1 MADFDACRNNLYQ
14 KLATR
19 ACTPKIET
27 DDTGTSI
34 NKHGVFY
41 PAGTAKD
48 VLSME
53 NLEQLFT
60 HVLASPSC
68 PNFSSTAM
76 ELARRV
82 ESCKL
87 HKFIAIMI
95 VVNCDLKAMISFTS
109 HLVAPQTLS
118 EDVLKNI
125 TLPLENPTFAK
136 SILGNAA
143 TTDLFLEKQHEF
155 LAPVIR
161 KYKEIKGDFRR
172 LPYVKEKLIGKGSF
186 GTVYKVEVSMARD

>member
-14 KLATR
+14 KLAVR
-19 ACTPKIET
+19 ACTPKVET
-27 DDTGTSI
+27 DDTGTTI

-41 PAGTAKD
+41 PAGTAKE
-48 VLSME
+48 VLSTE

-68 PNFSSTAM
+68 PNFSSTAL
-76 ELARRV
+76 ELAQRV
-82 ESCKL
+82 KSCKL

-109 HLVAPQTLS
+109 HLVAPRTLS

-136 SILGNAA
+136 SVLGNAA

-161 KYKEIKGDFRR
+161 KYEEVKGDFRR
-172 LPYVKEKLIGKGSF
+172 LPYVKEKLIGQGSF
-186 GTVYKVEVSMARD
+186 GTVYEVEVSIARD

>member
-19 ACTPKIET
+19 ACTPKVET
-27 DDTGTSI
+27 DDTGASI
-34 NKHGVFY
+34 NKYGVFY
-41 PAGTAKD
+41 PAGTAKEI
-48 VLSME
+48 LSME

-68 PNFSSTAM
+68 PNFSLTAM
-76 ELARRV
+76 ELARRAD
-82 ESCKL
+82 SRKL
-87 HKFIAIMI
+87 QKFIAIMI

-109 HLVAPQTLS
+109 HLVAPRTLS
-118 EDVLKNI
+118 EDVRKNT

-155 LAPVIR
+155 LAPIIR
-161 KYKEIKGDFRR
+161 KYEEVKGDFRR
-172 LPYVKEKLIGKGSF
+172 LPYVKEKLIGQGSF
-186 GTVYKVEVSMARD
+186 GTVYEVEVRIARD